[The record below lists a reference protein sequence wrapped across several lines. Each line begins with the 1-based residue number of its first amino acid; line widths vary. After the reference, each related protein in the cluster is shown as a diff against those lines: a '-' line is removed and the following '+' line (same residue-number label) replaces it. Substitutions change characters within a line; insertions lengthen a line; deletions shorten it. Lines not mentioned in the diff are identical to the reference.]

1 MVDNSSGGG
10 LAPGLSDT
18 QQMMFAFGDF
28 RRPNPESA
36 SIVEQ
41 VVLAQLRSIL
51 HLATAVAAQRNSKIL
66 IIEDILYLMRKS
78 PVKIQ
83 RLVKYLKAKD
93 KVFEMSLLEKGEA
106 NTDKRMSNTKR
117 CRNYL
122 EVIDET
128 GVILSACDQ
137 EYNDQLYHERLVR
150 FDKMSKN
157 MDERKYMEFCKARSV
172 SFRGKYSQWFQ
183 AALQEVVDN
192 LDIKLEKLTNDVICY
207 LAYETLGQLMEL
219 CLVVR
224 RDNTTFSGD
233 FLARVQ
239 PIQSVNTSFP
249 NVSLPIREKAESIKK
264 SDFLGCPITPAEVRE
279 AVRRLEEG
287 ERTKTPFN
295 ARKRMRGIE
304 VEPNMPL
311 LAI

>member
-192 LDIKLEKLTNDVICY
+192 LAAPDARSRSLLRPSPAAVSPRRSALPSPLTGSSRCGRGGMCCVWGRARI
-207 LAYETLGQLMEL
+207 
-219 CLVVR
+219 R
-224 RDNTTFSGD
+224 
-233 FLARVQ
+233 ARVR
-239 PIQSVNTSFP
+239 SV
-249 NVSLPIREKAESIKK
+249 
-264 SDFLGCPITPAEVRE
+264 
-279 AVRRLEEG
+279 
-287 ERTKTPFN
+287 
-295 ARKRMRGIE
+295 
-304 VEPNMPL
+304 
-311 LAI
+311 